1 MTLGR
6 SAVLAAVIGTIGA
19 LADASAQTIEF
30 GRQPDLVRAAQLG
43 DVDGV
48 RAMLQRGESPNI
60 TDTEG
65 RTLLMHAIST
75 GNPGLVALI
84 LDFDPRLET
93 ADRAGNTALHW
104 AAEIGDAD
112 ALTTLIDAGAAI
124 DNTNRQG
131 MTPLMMAARH
141 GHPTAVEALLAAGAS
156 QDRLDFT
163 GRNAGDWAQDS
174 RNRAVQQLLQ

>member
-1 MTLGR
+1 MTFGK
-6 SAVLAAVIGTIGA
+6 AAMLAAVIGAVGA

-43 DVDGV
+43 DIDSV

-84 LDFDPRLET
+84 LDFDPLLET
-93 ADRAGNTALHW
+93 ADRTGNAALHW
-104 AAEIGDAD
+104 AAETGDAG
-112 ALTTLIDAGAAI
+112 AVTALIDAGAVV

-141 GHPTAVEALLAAGAS
+141 GHPAAVEALLAAGAS
-156 QDRLDFT
+156 PDRLDFT
-163 GRNAGDWAQDS
+163 GRSAGDWAQES
-174 RNRAVQQLLQ
+174 RNRTVQQLLQ

>member
-1 MTLGR
+1 MTFGK
-6 SAVLAAVIGTIGA
+6 AAMLAAVIGAVGA

-43 DVDGV
+43 DIDGV
-48 RAMLQRGESPNI
+48 RAMLQRGESPNV

-84 LDFDPRLET
+84 LDFDPLLET
-93 ADRAGNTALHW
+93 ADRAGNAALHW
-104 AAEIGDAD
+104 AAETGDAG
-112 ALTTLIDAGAAI
+112 AVTALIDAGTVV

-131 MTPLMMAARH
+131 MTPLMMAVMRTLMSVTMMWMMMVFLMLSISLSCLLH
-141 GHPTAVEALLAAGAS
+141 FALIDPIS
-156 QDRLDFT
+156 S
-163 GRNAGDWAQDS
+163 N
-174 RNRAVQQLLQ
+174 